1 MFLLIWLRGR
11 EKYLRGQIFV
21 FSRGDI
27 LICGRR
33 YGQFGG
39 AKVAPDETAETNCK
53 WPTKISS
60 FTQHRVCNKYY
71 CTVLYSWPIK
81 VWQSHQLPE
90 KMHVIQ
96 LHVAPSSDE
105 RHDSGPFGAKNM
117 RFWFSEFTIVLLMI
131 FQNTLAVLVVVT
143 KCQWITLIRVSDTC
157 QILVL
162 LELPKYLGTNI
173 SRYFIYF
180 KCLKYHFIWE
190 QIFPQKNRYLQLVL

>member
-60 FTQHRVCNKYY
+60 LTQHRVLDFMQQILLHIITQLTHKSLAKSPASGENACHPTCGSLLWWK
-71 CTVLYSWPIK
+71 TWLWP
-81 VWQSHQLPE
+81 
-90 KMHVIQ
+90 
-96 LHVAPSSDE
+96 
-105 RHDSGPFGAKNM
+105 
-117 RFWFSEFTIVLLMI
+117 FWRQEYG
-131 FQNTLAVLVVVT
+131 VLVL
-143 KCQWITLIRVSDTC
+143 WIYNSASDD
-157 QILVL
+157 IS
-162 LELPKYLGTNI
+162 KYFSSF
-173 SRYFIYF
+173 SR
-180 KCLKYHFIWE
+180 CH
-190 QIFPQKNRYLQLVL
+190 